1 MTLDDLR
8 RLAESG
14 DNKAWL
20 DYAIALG
27 NANQHQQALEASEHL
42 DTADGYFIK
51 GVALSKLGRSSEAL
65 DAVQPPFL
73 SPLRNIEFSAI
84 SETWD
89 WGYLVAQAEPFRL
102 RLGGL

>member
-1 MTLDDLR
+1 MGPCCPLR
-8 RLAESG
+8 HVV
-14 DNKAWL
+14 KP
-20 DYAIALG
+20 
-27 NANQHQQALEASEHL
+27 
-42 DTADGYFIK
+42 
-51 GVALSKLGRSSEAL
+51 
-65 DAVQPPFL
+65 AVQPPFL